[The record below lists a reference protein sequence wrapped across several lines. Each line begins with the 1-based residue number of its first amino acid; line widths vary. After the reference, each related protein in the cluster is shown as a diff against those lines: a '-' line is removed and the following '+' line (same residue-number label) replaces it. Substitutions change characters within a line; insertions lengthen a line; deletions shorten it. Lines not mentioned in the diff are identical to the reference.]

1 MALPVM
7 TEEQRAKALE
17 MAQQVRKERAEL
29 LAKVHD
35 GTMTFREFVERGDRV
50 TGKTKLKS
58 LLVRLS
64 GIGPKSAD
72 KHHQRP
78 PHSRERASRRA
89 HGQAARASA
98 GIHREPLGVVGPWLS
113 TSR

>member
-7 TEEQRAKALE
+7 TEEQRAQALE

-58 LLVRLS
+58 LLVRLD

-72 KHHQRP
+72 EIIAKLHIRENARVGGLTDKQ
-78 PHSRERASRRA
+78 RERLLEYIENR
-89 HGQAARASA
+89 
-98 GIHREPLGVVGPWLS
+98 
-113 TSR
+113 

>member
-7 TEEQRAKALE
+7 TEEQRAQALE

-35 GTMTFREFVERGDRV
+35 GTMTFREFVERGDKV
-50 TGKTKLKS
+50 TGKTKVKS

-72 KHHQRP
+72 KIISDLHIRENARVGGLTDKQR
-78 PHSRERASRRA
+78 
-89 HGQAARASA
+89 ARLLEY
-98 GIHREPLGVVGPWLS
+98 IENR
-113 TSR
+113 